1 MTQKLWS
8 LIATKPSFT
17 KKSLGFQDL
26 QFAVCEEHGVKN
38 LNVQM
43 LPGQVLFHRLLW
55 ALSTPEEMCKIMYT
69 LSAIHPHYHLI
80 S

>member
-8 LIATKPSFT
+8 LIATKPSFA
-17 KKSLGFQDL
+17 KKALGFQDL
-26 QFAVCEEHGVKN
+26 QFAVCEEHGVNN

-55 ALSTPEEMCKIMYT
+55 ALSTPERDVQNHIS